1 MTSVTPLSIAPRDD
15 QLFPTLTPAQIAR
28 IATHGSL
35 RSLQAGEVLLE
46 AGQLDFPFFVVTQGE
61 LVVVRP
67 SCDGEQL
74 ITTYH
79 PGSFSGELNML
90 AGRRSFATIRAT
102 MPGEVIELPRERLL
116 ALIESDAEL
125 SEILMRAFILRRAML
140 LDQGFGDVMILGSV
154 FSPRTLEIR
163 EFLLRN
169 AHPAT
174 FIDLDRDA
182 MAQEI
187 LDHFHV
193 SPDQIPLV
201 ICRREVALRDPSNAE
216 IADCLGFNEAIDID
230 ESHVRDVVIVGAGPA
245 GLGAAVYAASE
256 GLDVLMIE
264 ASAPGGQ
271 AGSSM
276 RIENYLGFPS
286 GITGQELA
294 TRAFTQAEKF
304 GAQLLIAKSA
314 VRLRCDKRPFAVEI
328 DNGTRIHARTIIIA
342 TGAEYRGLPIENLS
356 KFNGAGVYYIA
367 TPMEAQLCKGEKV
380 MMVGAGNSAG
390 QAAVY
395 LADRTDGVIM
405 MVRKGELADTMS
417 RYLVRRIEENPAIEV
432 RTQCQVVAVEGD
444 NHLERVHCL
453 NGATGVESVEPIR
466 HLFVMTGA
474 VPATKWLEGC
484 LALDDH
490 GFIKSGPDLTPEDLE
505 AAHWPLTRAP
515 LLLETSRP
523 GIFAVGD
530 VRGGNIK
537 RVASA
542 VGEGAIAVA
551 FVHQVLHE

>member
-1 MTSVTPLSIAPRDD
+1 MTSAVPLSIAPRDD
-15 QLFPTLTPAQIAR
+15 QLWPTLTPSQIAR
-28 IATHGSL
+28 VAKPGNL
-35 RSLQAGEVLLE
+35 RSLQPGDVVLE
-46 AGQLDFPFFVVTQGE
+46 AGQQDYPFFVVTEGE
-61 LVVVRP
+61 LAVLRP
-67 SCDGEQL
+67 SCDSEQL

-102 MPGEVIELPRERLL
+102 TPGQVIEVRRERLL
-116 ALIESDAEL
+116 SL
-125 SEILMRAFILRRAML
+125 SETDGGLSAIFMRAFILRRAML
-140 LDQGFGDVMILGSV
+140 LDQGFGDVLILGSV
-154 FSPRTLEIR
+154 YSPRTLQVR
-163 EFLLRN
+163 EFLSRN

-193 SPDQIPLV
+193 SADQIPLV
-201 ICRREVALRDPSNAE
+201 ICRREVVLPDPTNAE
-216 IADCLGFNEAIDID
+216 IADCLGFNDAIDVD

-245 GLGAAVYAASE
+245 GLGAAVYAALE

-264 ASAPGGQ
+264 ANAPGGQ

-294 TRAFTQAEKF
+294 TRAFSQAEKF
-304 GAQLLIAKSA
+304 GAQLLIAKAA
-314 VRLRCDKRPFAVEI
+314 VRLRCDKRPLAGEI
-328 DNGTRIHARTIIIA
+328 DSGVRINARAIIIA

-356 KFNGAGVYYIA
+356 KFNGAGVYYFA
-367 TPMEAQLCKGEKV
+367 TPMEAQLCKGETV
-380 MMVGAGNSAG
+380 MIVGAGNSAG

-395 LADRTDGVIM
+395 LAERTNRVIM
-405 MVRKGELADTMS
+405 VVRKGELADSMS
-417 RYLVRRIEENPAIEV
+417 RYLVRRIEDNPAIEV

-444 NHLERVHCL
+444 DHLERVHCL
-453 NGATGVESVEPIR
+453 NGATDTESVESIR

-474 VPATKWLEGC
+474 LPATKWLEGC
-484 LALDDH
+484 LALDDR
-490 GFIKSGPDLTPEDLE
+490 GFVKSGPDLTREDLDT
-505 AAHWPLTRAP
+505 ARWPLTRP
-515 LLLETSRP
+515 PHLLETSRP
-523 GIFAVGD
+523 GVFAVGD

-542 VGEGAIAVA
+542 GGEGSIAVA
-551 FVHQVLHE
+551 FVHQVLHA